1 MRAGTPRKVRVAAVV
16 AATVAAGIAAAFWLH
31 EPPLELAAG
40 TVLPEPKKIGSF
52 ALTDQQGQALD
63 AAALKGRW
71 TLLFSG
77 FTHCPD
83 ICPTTLATLA
93 ELDDRL
99 GPAAPR
105 FLFVSVDPERDTPE
119 RIAAYLAHFDPD
131 LVGATGS
138 RESIDSFTRA
148 LGLAQVR
155 NPGVGDAYSVDH
167 SAALV
172 LIDPR
177 VRLAGYFQ
185 PPFDVDALAAD
196 LARLPRTRR

>member
-1 MRAGTPRKVRVAAVV
+1 MGNRSGLTIGVAV
-16 AATVAAGIAAAFWLH
+16 AIAAGIGAALWLRT
-31 EPPLELAAG
+31 PPLELASG
-40 TVLPEPKKIGSF
+40 TVLPEPMKIEPF
-52 ALTDQQGQALD
+52 ALTDQDGRTLD
-63 AAALKGRW
+63 AAALEGRW
-71 TLLFSG
+71 TLLFTG

-93 ELDDRL
+93 ELDGRL
-99 GPAAPR
+99 GAAAPR

-138 RESIDSFTRA
+138 RDAIESFTRG

-155 NPGVGDAYSVDH
+155 NPGVGDEYTVDH

-177 VRLAGYFQ
+177 VRYAGYFQ
-185 PPFDVDALAAD
+185 PPFDTDALATD
-196 LARLPRTRR
+196 LARLPGG

>member
-1 MRAGTPRKVRVAAVV
+1 MASRKGIGIGVLVAI
-16 AATVAAGIAAAFWLH
+16 AAGIGAAFWLR

-40 TVLPEPKKIGSF
+40 TVLPEPRRIEPF
-52 ALTDQQGQALD
+52 ALTGHQGQVLDRKALE
-63 AAALKGRW
+63 GRW

-83 ICPTTLATLA
+83 ICPTTLAMLA
-93 ELDDRL
+93 ELDQRL
-99 GPAAPR
+99 GPSAPR

-119 RIAAYLAHFDPD
+119 RVAAYLDHFDPD

-138 RESIDSFTRA
+138 REAIEAFTRG
-148 LGLAQVR
+148 LGLAQVK
-155 NPGVGDAYSVDH
+155 NPGVRDEYTVDH

>member
-1 MRAGTPRKVRVAAVV
+1 MGSRSGMTIGVAV
-16 AATVAAGIAAAFWLH
+16 AIAAGIGAAFWFH
-31 EPPLELAAG
+31 TPALELTAG
-40 TVLPEPKKIGSF
+40 TALPEPRKIEPF
-52 ALTDQQGQALD
+52 ALVDQKGQILD
-63 AAALKGRW
+63 ATALAGRW
-71 TLLFSG
+71 TLLFTG

-93 ELDDRL
+93 ELDERL
-99 GPAAPR
+99 GPDAPR

-119 RIAAYLAHFDPD
+119 RIAAYLEHFDPD
-131 LVGATGS
+131 LVGATGP
-138 RESIDSFTRA
+138 RDDIESFTRG

-155 NPGVGDAYSVDH
+155 NPGVRGEYTVDH

-185 PPFDVDALAAD
+185 PPYDVDALAAD
-196 LARLPRTRR
+196 LSRLPGG

>member
-1 MRAGTPRKVRVAAVV
+1 MPAPERRTVAVISVAA
-16 AATVAAGIAAAFWLH
+16 AIALGGSLALWLRT
-31 EPPLELAAG
+31 PPLELAAG
-40 TVLPEPKKIGSF
+40 TVLPEPRRLEPF
-52 ALTDQQGQALD
+52 ALTDQQGRTLD

-71 TLLFSG
+71 TLLFTG
-77 FTHCPD
+77 FTNCPD
-83 ICPTTLATLA
+83 ICPTTLALLA
-93 ELDDRL
+93 ELDRRL
-99 GPAAPR
+99 GAAAPR

-119 RIAAYLAHFDPD
+119 RIAAYLRHFDPD

-138 RESIDSFTRA
+138 RGAIEAFTRG

-155 NPGVGDAYSVDH
+155 NPGAGDDYTVDH

-185 PPFDVDALAAD
+185 PPFDADALAAD
-196 LARLPRTRR
+196 LARLPRTRS

>member
-1 MRAGTPRKVRVAAVV
+1 MGNRSGLTIGVAV
-16 AATVAAGIAAAFWLH
+16 AIAAGIGAALWLRT
-31 EPPLELAAG
+31 PPLGLASG
-40 TVLPEPKKIGSF
+40 TVLPEPRKIEPF
-52 ALTDQQGQALD
+52 ALTDQQGRTLD

-71 TLLFSG
+71 TLVFTG

-93 ELDDRL
+93 ELDERL
-99 GPAAPR
+99 GADAPR

-138 RESIDSFTRA
+138 RDAIESFTRG

-155 NPGVGDAYSVDH
+155 NPGVGDEYTVDH

-177 VRLAGYFQ
+177 VRYAGYFR
-185 PPFDVDALAAD
+185 PPYDTDALAAD
-196 LARLPRTRR
+196 LASLPGG

>member
-1 MRAGTPRKVRVAAVV
+1 MGSRNGLMIGVAV
-16 AATVAAGIAAAFWLH
+16 AIAAGIGVAFWFRT
-31 EPPLELAAG
+31 PALELTAG
-40 TVLPEPKKIGSF
+40 TALPEPRKIDPF
-52 ALTDQQGQALD
+52 ALVDQQGQTFD
-63 AAALKGRW
+63 AAALEGRW
-71 TLLFSG
+71 TVLFTG

-93 ELDDRL
+93 ELDERL

-119 RIAAYLAHFDPD
+119 RIAAYLEHFDPD
-131 LVGATGS
+131 LVGATGT
-138 RESIDSFTRA
+138 RDAIESFTRG

-155 NPGVGDAYSVDH
+155 NPGVRGEYTVDH

-177 VRLAGYFQ
+177 ARLAGYFQ
-185 PPFDVDALAAD
+185 PPYDIDALEAD
-196 LARLPRTRR
+196 LARLPGG

>member
-1 MRAGTPRKVRVAAVV
+1 MGNRSGLTIGVAV
-16 AATVAAGIAAAFWLH
+16 AIAAGIGAALWLRA
-31 EPPLELAAG
+31 PPLELASG
-40 TVLPEPKKIGSF
+40 TVLPEPRKIEPF
-52 ALTDQQGQALD
+52 ALTDQQGRTLD
-63 AAALKGRW
+63 AAALDGRW
-71 TLLFSG
+71 TLLFTG

-93 ELDDRL
+93 ELDERL
-99 GPAAPR
+99 GAHAPR

-138 RESIDSFTRA
+138 RDAIESFTRG

-155 NPGVGDAYSVDH
+155 NPGVGNEYTVDH

-177 VRLAGYFQ
+177 VRYAGYFR
-185 PPFDVDALAAD
+185 PPFNMDALAAD
-196 LARLPRTRR
+196 LARLPRTRS

>member
-1 MRAGTPRKVRVAAVV
+1 MGSRSGLTIGIAVAI
-16 AATVAAGIAAAFWLH
+16 AAGIGAAFWFRTT
-31 EPPLELAAG
+31 PLELTAG
-40 TVLPEPKKIGSF
+40 TALPEPRKIEPF
-52 ALTDQQGQALD
+52 ALTDQQGRVLD
-63 AAALKGRW
+63 AAVLEGRW
-71 TLLFSG
+71 TLLFTG

-93 ELDDRL
+93 ELGDRL

-131 LVGATGS
+131 LVGATGT
-138 RESIDSFTRA
+138 REAIESFTRG

-155 NPGVGDAYSVDH
+155 NPGVGDEYTVDH

-185 PPFDVDALAAD
+185 PPYDIDALETD
-196 LARLPRTRR
+196 LGRLPGG